1 MEWRTFVINLKALI
15 EKYEEVDVKLMGF
28 LDNWEDI
35 LENIY

>member
-15 EKYEEVDVKLMGF
+15 EKYEEVEVKLMGF

>member
-1 MEWRTFVINLKALI
+1 MKWRTFVINLKALI